1 MRPGESYY
9 EILNV
14 RPDAQP
20 DEITAA
26 YRRLAKILHPD
37 VCESQD
43 AEELFKVVNEAYQ
56 VLKDPKK
63 RAEYDTSLLRSD
75 ESPMGDFYTG
85 AKRYRHPRTWYY
97 THTTQSGF
105 RERPPEPERPR
116 AKRSTIPHL
125 FQVIL
130 FYCTLLMAIVILAQL
145 FLLPWIAGTNAA
157 EAREAFYEGSRYVDE
172 GEYLLAIERFTIATG
187 KNPGFSLAW
196 KEKGIAEMKK
206 ADELMQLGR
215 DVDAK
220 SFYRDALRSFS
231 GMAPEDA
238 VSEEV
243 LTATARAYIALG
255 QQEDAK
261 RVIALIRKTHPDSAS
276 LPGLLLESDRVGPSS
291 PAT

>member
-1 MRPGESYY
+1 MQPGESYY

-14 RPDAQP
+14 RPDATP
-20 DEITAA
+20 EEITAA

-37 VCESQD
+37 VCESPD
-43 AEELFKVVNEAYQ
+43 AGDLFKAVNQAYQ
-56 VLKDPKK
+56 VLKDPEK
-63 RAEYDTSLLRSD
+63 RAEYDADLISAED
-75 ESPMGDFYTG
+75 SPMKQYYTG
-85 AKRYRHPRTWYY
+85 TKRYRHPRTWYY
-97 THTTQSGF
+97 SHTARSGF
-105 RERPPEPERPR
+105 REPAPEQERPR
-116 AKRSTIPHL
+116 VKRSTIPRL

-157 EAREAFYEGSRYVDE
+157 EAREAFYAGTRYADE
-172 GEYLLAIERFTIATG
+172 GEYLLAIEQFTVATG

-215 DVDAK
+215 NIDAG

-238 VSEEV
+238 SSEEV
-243 LTATARAYIALG
+243 ITATARAYLALG
-255 QQEDAK
+255 KQQDAE
-261 RVIALIRKTHPDSAS
+261 RVIAILRKKHPDSAFLS
-276 LPGLLLESDRVGPSS
+276 RSAP
-291 PAT
+291 